1 MDKLAIIQSKILTR
15 EALLPKVR
23 IWKFQGQK
31 IVFTNGCFDIVH
43 LGHIDYLAKA
53 ASLGNRLIVGLNTD
67 ASVSCIKGP
76 FRPVQ
81 DEHSRAML
89 MAALHFVDA
98 VVLFGEDT
106 PLELISYLQ
115 PDVLVKGSDYSVDQI
130 VGADVVLANGGSVQ
144 TIDFV
149 EGYSTSKVIDKI
161 IRSSK

>member
-1 MDKLAIIQSKILTR
+1 MDKLAVIQSKILTR
-15 EALLPKVR
+15 EALLPKVK

-106 PLELISYLQ
+106 PLELISYLK

>member
-1 MDKLAIIQSKILTR
+1 MDKLAVIQSKILTR

-106 PLELISYLQ
+106 PLELISYLE
-115 PDVLVKGSDYSVDQI
+115 PDVLVKGSDYSVEQI

>member
-1 MDKLAIIQSKILTR
+1 MDKLAVIQSKILTR

-106 PLELISYLQ
+106 PLELISYLE